1 MSTATAESSQSR
13 VWTCRDILA
22 AEDNRATALKL
33 LRYSALMVT
42 VPLTVYFVA
51 REQVFAGLSENAQQ
65 TCSGLCAVLAVNCVI
80 GAFIYEAFVVEA
92 AEIGP
97 EVPVR
102 RLDKTD

>member
-1 MSTATAESSQSR
+1 MSATLSEGPAR
-13 VWTCRDILA
+13 DWTCRDILA

-33 LRYSALMVT
+33 LRYSALMIT

-80 GAFIYEAFVVEA
+80 GAYIYEAFVVEA

-102 RLDKTD
+102 RLEKTD